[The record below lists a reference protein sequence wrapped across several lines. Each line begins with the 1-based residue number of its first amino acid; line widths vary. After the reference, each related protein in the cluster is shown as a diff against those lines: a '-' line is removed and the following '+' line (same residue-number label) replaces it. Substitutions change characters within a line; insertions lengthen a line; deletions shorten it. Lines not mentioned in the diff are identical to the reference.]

1 MFFFF
6 ENSDVC
12 NCYFGKEGLL
22 SIFIFPY
29 GDWKKKDLSVLTC
42 LQIIDAANNPGSFN
56 GGTEGDGFGGPGGEC
71 PGCGE

>member
-1 MFFFF
+1 MNINRFQCLCKVVSFTTRSNGKIRCFEYLFLFMFLEFKMFFFF

-29 GDWKKKDLSVLTC
+29 GD
-42 LQIIDAANNPGSFN
+42 
-56 GGTEGDGFGGPGGEC
+56 
-71 PGCGE
+71 